1 MGTYKHLHLHEL
13 PLMMSAYITQHTP
26 RLALGVYIYL
36 THDPRPWVLVSKYC
50 SAQALTTKVSTYWRQ
65 LRTVI
70 SRPTPRYPTSRE
82 ETIFAI
88 NYCYSLTG
96 NMPISDEAASLLS
109 TQHLLPGRT
118 TREVIILEDF
128 RLFDRIMSIHR
139 IKPHEYTL
147 MVQLAVRA
155 GRNDIVEHL
164 CTHYAYRNIM
174 LYEYIIL
181 YSSGL
186 RYGFLRDHFAF
197 AVVICSYNS
206 IKTCIQRKNREM
218 LQEILEILFPTH
230 INHSSIAFALIEY
243 VTNEDTL
250 QEMWNWLNSEG
261 GDPSDMCC

>member
-1 MGTYKHLHLHEL
+1 MD
-13 PLMMSAYITQHTP
+13 AYIATHTP

-50 SAQALTTKVSTYWRQ
+50 SAQALSTKISTYWRQ

-70 SRPTPRYPTSRE
+70 SYPATRK

-96 NMPISDEAASLLS
+96 NTPISDEASSLIS
-109 TQHLLPGRT
+109 TQYLLPGRT
-118 TREVIILEDF
+118 TRELIKLEDF

-139 IKPHEYTL
+139 IMPHEYTL
-147 MVQLAVRA
+147 MVQLAVQA

-164 CTHYAYRNIM
+164 CIHYARRTIM

-186 RYGFLRDHFAF
+186 RCGFLRDHFAP
-197 AVVICSYNS
+197 AVVMSSYNS
-206 IKTCIQRKNREM
+206 IKTCIQRKNKEM
-218 LQEILEILFPTH
+218 LQAAPEILFPTH

-243 VTNEDTL
+243 AIDEDTL
-250 QEMWNWLNSEG
+250 LEMWNWLNSEG